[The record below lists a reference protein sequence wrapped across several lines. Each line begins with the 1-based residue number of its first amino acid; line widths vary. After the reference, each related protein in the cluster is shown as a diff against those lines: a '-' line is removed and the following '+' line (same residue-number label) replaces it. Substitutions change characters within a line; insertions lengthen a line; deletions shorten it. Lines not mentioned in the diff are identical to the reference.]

1 MNLVSLRR
9 RVVAAGRPAGSSPG
23 EKMGEFE
30 GEGSLVFR
38 ADAAV
43 FSVLDDYTTICEF
56 FADAVG
62 RGEIAFF
69 LGVIAFR
76 DQPIDLCI
84 VRSALGAAVSE
95 SAKLFG
101 IVVFQD
107 GENSVESSQ
116 KLLHGG
122 DVALAE
128 FAFFAGAFRVT
139 EPVDTCP

>member
-23 EKMGEFE
+23 EKKGEFE
-30 GEGSLVFR
+30 GLGSLACP

-43 FSVLDDYTTICEF
+43 SSCLDHYTTICEF

-84 VRSALGAAVSE
+84 VLSALGAAVSE
-95 SAKLFG
+95 RAKLFG
-101 IVVFQD
+101 IVVFHD

-116 KLLHGG
+116 KLQHDGELR
-122 DVALAE
+122 L
-128 FAFFAGAFRVT
+128 
-139 EPVDTCP
+139 P